1 MKLLE
6 YKQFSNSENEP
17 KSLNKKKVAIAAV
30 VALSIL
36 FIIILVILYH
46 ANVGFRNFMDKY
58 ILFKH
63 VNEKDLA
70 SINIESDR
78 NINIYAY
85 YNYVV
90 ILENNKLKLYN
101 SSGKEV
107 TSFDVSINTPIF
119 SAQDNYLLV
128 AEKDHSKVYLFKDKK
143 MLWSKDV
150 DGKISRINVN
160 QNGYSS
166 IIVSGTSYKSVITT
180 YSENG
185 QEMFKTFL
193 SSTVAVDSDIS
204 KDNKYL
210 SFCEMDL
217 SGTLIE
223 SKVKTISIDK
233 AKQDPANAIIFTY
246 QIPSN
251 SLITNIEYHDKYDL
265 ICACD
270 TKVYSL
276 KDGSISEIANF
287 SDNNNVSYRGIS
299 LSKSYFEVIED
310 RFGINN
316 QKTNLEIHNTSNK
329 KVRKYSMNG
338 IAKDV
343 CAKDGVVAV
352 NMGTEAYFVNEG
364 GYLIKKLTTT
374 QEIRKIVIS
383 NHVAGIVFRNKVLFM
398 SL

>member
-6 YKQFSNSENEP
+6 YKQFNNSENEP
-17 KSLNKKKVAIAAV
+17 KSLNKKKVTIVAV

-36 FIIILVILYH
+36 FIIFLVILYH

-185 QEMFKTFL
+185 QELFKTFL

-251 SLITNIEYHDKYDL
+251 SLVTNIEYHDKYDL

-270 TKVYSL
+270 AKVYSL
-276 KDGSISEIANF
+276 KNGNIDEIADF
-287 SDNNNVSYRGIS
+287 TQNNNISYRGIS
-299 LSKSYFEVIED
+299 LSKSYFEVVED

-316 QKTNLEIHNTSNK
+316 QKTNVEIHNTSSK

-343 CAKDGVVAV
+343 YAKDGVMAV
-352 NMGTEAYFVNEG
+352 NMGTEAYFINEG
-364 GYLIKKLTTT
+364 GYLIKKLTAT

-383 NHVAGIVFRNKVLFM
+383 NHIAGIVFRNKVLFM

>member
-180 YSENG
+180 YSEND
-185 QEMFKTFL
+185 K
-193 SSTVAVDSDIS
+193 
-204 KDNKYL
+204 KYL
-210 SFCEMDL
+210 KHF
-217 SGTLIE
+217 
-223 SKVKTISIDK
+223 
-233 AKQDPANAIIFTY
+233 
-246 QIPSN
+246 
-251 SLITNIEYHDKYDL
+251 YHQL
-265 ICACD
+265 
-270 TKVYSL
+270 
-276 KDGSISEIANF
+276 
-287 SDNNNVSYRGIS
+287 
-299 LSKSYFEVIED
+299 
-310 RFGINN
+310 
-316 QKTNLEIHNTSNK
+316 
-329 KVRKYSMNG
+329 
-338 IAKDV
+338 
-343 CAKDGVVAV
+343 
-352 NMGTEAYFVNEG
+352 
-364 GYLIKKLTTT
+364 
-374 QEIRKIVIS
+374 
-383 NHVAGIVFRNKVLFM
+383 
-398 SL
+398 

>member
-6 YKQFSNSENEP
+6 YKQFNNSENEP
-17 KSLNKKKVAIAAV
+17 KSLNKKKVAVAALI
-30 VALSIL
+30 ALSIL

-46 ANVGFRNFMDKY
+46 VNVGFRNFMDKY

-78 NINIYAY
+78 NLNIYAY

-119 SAQDNYLLV
+119 AAQDNYLLL
-128 AEKDHSKVYLFKDKK
+128 AEKDQSKVYLFKDKK

-185 QEMFKTFL
+185 QEIFKTFL

-223 SKVKTISIDK
+223 SKVKTISIEK

-246 QIPSN
+246 ELPSN
-251 SLITNIEYHDKYDL
+251 SLVTNIEYHDKYDL
-265 ICACD
+265 VCACD
-270 TKVYSL
+270 SKVYSL
-276 KDGSISEIANF
+276 KNGNVEEIADLTTNKNMSF
-287 SDNNNVSYRGIS
+287 SGVS
-299 LSKSYFEVIED
+299 LSKSYFEIIED
-310 RFGINN
+310 KFGINN
-316 QKTNLEIHNTSNK
+316 QKTNVEIHNTSNK
-329 KVRKYSMNG
+329 KTYKYSMTG

-343 CAKDGVVAV
+343 FAKDGVIAV
-352 NMGTEAYFVNEG
+352 NMGTEAYFINEK

-374 QEIRKIVIS
+374 QEIRNIVIS
-383 NHVAGIVFRNKVLFM
+383 NHIAGIVFRNKVLFM